1 MGICLSY
8 GVVSFCD
15 TCRYHVFV
23 LVALHSFFRLCG
35 KMALNTLG
43 ATAFLMLLFKPV
55 WLFDVGFQLSF
66 SAVAAILLLQPGLY
80 GLVSVK
86 NTVLRKIWGL
96 ATVSVAGSGRDG
108 AFGYVLFLSI
118 LYSFSFD

>member
-1 MGICLSY
+1 MAGLETTSAVNGNRILMGICLSY

-23 LVALHSFFRLCG
+23 LVALHSFSACG
-35 KMALNTLG
+35 KMALNIG

-80 GLVSVK
+80 SWCRSRIRFYGK
-86 NTVLRKIWGL
+86 YGGWQ
-96 ATVSVAGSGRDG
+96 
-108 AFGYVLFLSI
+108 LFLSH
-118 LYSFSFD
+118 SSRRH